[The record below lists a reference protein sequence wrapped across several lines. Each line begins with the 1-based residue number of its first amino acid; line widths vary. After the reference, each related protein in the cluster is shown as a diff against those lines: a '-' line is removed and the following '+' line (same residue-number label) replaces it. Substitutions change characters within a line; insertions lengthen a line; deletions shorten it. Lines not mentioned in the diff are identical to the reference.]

1 MSDSPI
7 RESRADRKRRLM
19 RRFSDAVFSCA
30 TLAEAAAAVGI
41 NPRTATRWLR
51 SPEFKMIYIESQ
63 AGSPEAM
70 LGFSRATGLPALQR
84 LAKIIRDDS
93 SAPTAAVAAARAV
106 LDLMMKLV
114 EVQELEERIRTLES
128 LAGGAKN

>member
-1 MSDSPI
+1 MSDKPI

-19 RRFSDAVFSCA
+19 RQFHDAVFTCA
-30 TLAEAAAAVGI
+30 TLDAAARSVGV

-51 SPEFKMIYIESQ
+51 SPEFKQIYIESQ

-114 EVQELEERIRTLES
+114 EVQELEQRIQSLES
-128 LAGGAKN
+128 LAGGQK